1 MSYISFPGLGI
12 EPFHINEVAFTV
24 FGRPVAW
31 YGILITCGM
40 ILAVLYALHI
50 RKYEGISSD
59 DIIDLAFV
67 VIIF

>member
-50 RKYEGISSD
+50 RKYE
-59 DIIDLAFV
+59 
-67 VIIF
+67 